1 VVECKAPCVIRP
13 WLLVSMSDAVR
24 YLGMHVDPPGGL
36 ADLGG
41 MTLKALG
48 GACY

>member
-1 VVECKAPCVIRP
+1 
-13 WLLVSMSDAVR
+13 MSDAVR